1 MDYSED
7 YAKRL
12 DQQDELS
19 RFREKFFYP
28 KLANGGRLTYLCG
41 NSLGLQPKK
50 AREFVNE
57 EMDKWAKMGVEGH
70 FEGVRP
76 WATLDEEICL
86 LLCDILG
93 GKEDEIV
100 VMNSLTTNI
109 HLLLAAFYRPKG
121 KRRKIL
127 IESQA
132 FTSDHHVVRSQIEFH
147 GFNPSECLLEVE
159 CGENGWVKTE
169 NILRMIEEHGD
180 EIALVFIG
188 AVQFYSGQFFEME
201 KITKAAKEHGCMVGF
216 DLAHATGNVVL
227 KLHEWNVDFAAG
239 CTYKYLNSGPG
250 AIGFAYV
257 HESWD
262 TTRMKIFRGWW
273 GQKLEARFNMS
284 KIHQSIGGARAFQL
298 SNPTMLSAMCLHAS
312 LLVFKEAGIEAL
324 RKKSVKLTG
333 YLEDLLKHRLKGN
346 VKLLTPSDPAQR
358 GCQLSLYFDSNI
370 DGYMKF
376 LSSRGV
382 IVDERRPNVIRVA
395 PAPLYN
401 SFHDVWIFVDILKQ
415 AVASGHN
422 KL

>member
-1 MDYSED
+1 MDYSEH
-7 YAKRL
+7 YAKLL
-12 DQQDELS
+12 DKQDKLS

-28 KLANGGRLTYLCG
+28 RLSNGEEVIYLCG

-50 AREFVNE
+50 AGKFVAE
-57 EMDKWAKMGVEGH
+57 EMDKWAKTGVEGH
-70 FEGVRP
+70 FEGERP
-76 WATLDEEICL
+76 WASLDEDICA

-93 GKEDEIV
+93 AREDEIV
-100 VMNSLTTNI
+100 VMNSLTTNM

-132 FTSDHHVVRSQIEFH
+132 FTSDQHVVRSQIEFH
-147 GFNPSECLLEVE
+147 DLDPKDCLLEVE
-159 CGENGWVKTE
+159 CEEHGYVDTE

-201 KITKAAKEHGCMVGF
+201 KITKAGKAQGCIVGF
-216 DLAHATGNVVL
+216 DLAHATGNVLL
-227 KLHEWNVDFAAG
+227 KLHDWNVDFAAG

-257 HESWD
+257 HDSWD

-273 GQKLEARFNMS
+273 GQKVEQRFQMS

-312 LLVFKEAGIEAL
+312 LLVFKEAGIKNL
-324 RKKSVKLTG
+324 REKSVRLTR
-333 YLEDLLKHRLKGN
+333 YLENLLNYRLKGKF
-346 VKLLTPSDPAQR
+346 KLLTPCDLAQR
-358 GCQLSLYFDSNI
+358 GCQLSLYFNSNI

-376 LSSRGV
+376 LTSNGV
-382 IVDERRPNVIRVA
+382 TVDERKPNVIRVA
-395 PAPLYN
+395 PVPLYN
-401 SFHDVWIFVDILKQ
+401 SFHDVWVFVEILKR
-415 AVASGHN
+415 AVALDQQ